1 MRRNDLRVSNEMKGG
16 GVYIQRGR
24 VDLRIFVFF
33 CLPYICADT
42 RYAQGAGLVC
52 AMDLTK
58 AALKKMCRD
67 SGLYTS
73 PALNDK
79 LYLHYKVVCSTQY
92 WNEEKRTTW
101 YLT

>member
-1 MRRNDLRVSNEMKGG
+1 MW
-16 GVYIQRGR
+16 GVCTIQRDSCG
-24 VDLRIFVFF
+24 FF
-33 CLPYICADT
+33 GSFFFASRTSAQIRDT
-42 RYAQGAGLVC
+42 QGAGLVC

-79 LYLHYKVVCSTQY
+79 LYLHYKVVCSTQ
-92 WNEEKRTTW
+92 
-101 YLT
+101 